1 MIEALQ
7 AKPEMFGPEV
17 ETLVVRAE
25 TSHPLKQLMLLG
37 EFMKLSPAELRAA
50 SA

>member
-1 MIEALQ
+1 
-7 AKPEMFGPEV
+7 MFGPEV

-25 TSHPLKQLMLLG
+25 SSHLLKQLMFLG